1 MFFKYLAPVWE
12 FIKPVG
18 IVVVV
23 AILMFGVV
31 LAGFC
36 IASIINTPPEIIIIR
51 GIVADDSLP
60 PSRQN
65 VMSL

>member
-23 AILMFGVV
+23 AILMFGVI

-51 GIVADDSLP
+51 GIVAE
-60 PSRQN
+60 
-65 VMSL
+65 